1 MYCLHVLPADGVM
14 VIQGAQGSFEINMVM
29 LEDGKPLPSVTGNR
43 VYMEDIM
50 EKAGLDTKNMY
61 GLNPSAW

>member
-1 MYCLHVLPADGVM
+1 M

-29 LEDGKPLPSVTGNR
+29 LEDGKPLPSVTGNK
-43 VYMEDIM
+43 VCMDDIM
-50 EKAGLDTKNMY
+50 QKAGLDTKNLY